1 MNPKRKKPAAV
12 KRRQYYIKKDFQTR
26 FIVKFVMILVAGGLL
41 SVGLTFLNTQD
52 SLTAV
57 YANSKLSIQN
67 TSLAIM
73 PSVVFTMLVT
83 TLVLGLVVIAVTLLV
98 SHKIAGPMFR
108 FEKDINRIAAGD
120 LKSRIHIR
128 KGDQFQ
134 ELAVSLNQMV
144 EGLAERLNEV
154 RAASDET
161 MRQSID
167 EKFKL

>member
-1 MNPKRKKPAAV
+1 MTPRKKNQAAF
-12 KRRQYYIKKDFQTR
+12 KRRQTYIKKDFQTR
-26 FIVKFVMILVAGGLL
+26 FIVKFVLILVAGGLL

-57 YANSKLSIQN
+57 YANSRLTIQN

-73 PSVVFTMLVT
+73 PSVVFTTLIT
-83 TLVLGLVVIAVTLLV
+83 TLALGVVVIVVTLLV

-108 FEKDINRIAAGD
+108 FEKDINRIAQGD
-120 LKSRIHIR
+120 LQSRIHIR

-134 ELAVSLNQMV
+134 EMAMALNRMV
-144 EGLAERLNEV
+144 ESIAGRLKTV
-154 RAASDET
+154 RDMADDK
-161 MRQSID
+161 MRHCID

>member
-1 MNPKRKKPAAV
+1 MNPRRKKPAGV
-12 KRRQYYIKKDFQTR
+12 KRRQYYIKKDFQAR
-26 FIVKFVMILVAGGLL
+26 FIVKFVIILVAGGIL

-52 SLTAV
+52 TLTAV
-57 YANSKLSIQN
+57 YANSKLTIQN

-73 PSVVFTMLVT
+73 PSVVFTMLIT
-83 TLVLGLVVIAVTLLV
+83 TLVLGLVVVAVTLLV

-108 FEKDINRIAAGD
+108 FEKDIQRIASGD
-120 LKSRIHIR
+120 LQSRIQIR

-134 ELAVSLNQMV
+134 ELAVCLNQMV
-144 EGLAERLNEV
+144 EGLAGKLTEV
-154 RAASDET
+154 RQASDET

>member
-1 MNPKRKKPAAV
+1 VTPRKKNQAAF
-12 KRRQYYIKKDFQTR
+12 KRRQTYIKKDFQTR
-26 FIVKFVMILVAGGLL
+26 FIVKFVLILVAGGLL

-57 YANSKLSIQN
+57 YANSRLTIQN

-73 PSVVFTMLVT
+73 PSVVFTTLIT
-83 TLVLGLVVIAVTLLV
+83 TLALGVVVIVVTLLV

-108 FEKDINRIAAGD
+108 FEKDINRIAQGD
-120 LKSRIHIR
+120 LESRIHIR

-134 ELAVSLNQMV
+134 EMAMALNRMV
-144 EGLAERLNEV
+144 ESIAGRLKTV
-154 RAASDET
+154 RDMADDK
-161 MRQSID
+161 MRHCID

>member
-1 MNPKRKKPAAV
+1 VTPRKKNQAAF
-12 KRRQYYIKKDFQTR
+12 KRRQTYIKKDFQTR
-26 FIVKFVMILVAGGLL
+26 FIVKFVLILVAGGLL

-57 YANSKLSIQN
+57 YANSRLTIQN

-73 PSVVFTMLVT
+73 PSVVFTTLIT
-83 TLVLGLVVIAVTLLV
+83 TLALGVVVIVVTLLV

-108 FEKDINRIAAGD
+108 FEKDINRIAQGD
-120 LKSRIHIR
+120 LQSRIHIR

-134 ELAVSLNQMV
+134 EMAMALNRMV
-144 EGLAERLNEV
+144 ESIAGRLKTV
-154 RAASDET
+154 RDMADDK
-161 MRQSID
+161 MRHCID